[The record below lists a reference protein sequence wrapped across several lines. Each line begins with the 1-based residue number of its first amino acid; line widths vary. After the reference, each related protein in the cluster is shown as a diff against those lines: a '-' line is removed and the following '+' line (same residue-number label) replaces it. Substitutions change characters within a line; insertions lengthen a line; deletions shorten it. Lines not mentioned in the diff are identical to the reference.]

1 MSINHGGMAEQSGT
15 RVNLSTVLQGCIV
28 AGLIFVGSSV
38 VMLREDIRGIME
50 RIDKTLPIQ
59 IEANRRQIEDH
70 EQRIRRLEQ
79 R

>member
-1 MSINHGGMAEQSGT
+1 MKSAMRHDTAVT
-15 RVNLSTVLQGCIV
+15 RVNLSVVLQGCIV
-28 AGLIFVGSSV
+28 AGLVFVGSSV